1 MIYQAFDGQKKLKI
15 TSPRFSVIRMAIF
28 YLEILAK
35 CDENSAAFLI
45 RFL

>member
-1 MIYQAFDGQKKLKI
+1 MIYQAFDGQKKLNI

-35 CDENSAAFLI
+35 CATMSTLDGLSI
-45 RFL
+45 